1 MKEGFTIWFTGFTAA
16 GKTTVARLVAREL
29 LERGLKVELLDGD
42 EVRKNLSQGL
52 GFSREDRDRNVL
64 RIGYVCKLLSRN
76 GVVAIGAAVSPFRE
90 TREKLRA
97 EIGNFVEVYVSCPLG
112 VCQERDYKGI
122 YKGVKEG
129 RICGVS
135 GVDDPYE
142 EPENPEVTIRTD
154 RETAEESAAKVITA
168 LEEMGYVA
176 PRESSSSGYSE
187 EERLILERRLSE
199 LGYI

>member
-16 GKTTVARLVAREL
+16 GKTTVARLVAKEL
-29 LERGLKVELLDGD
+29 LERGLRVELLDGD

-52 GFSREDRDRNVL
+52 GFSKEDRDRNVL

-76 GVVAIGAAVSPFRE
+76 GVVAIGAAVSPFRQ

-112 VCQERDYKGI
+112 VCRERDYKGI
-122 YKGVKEG
+122 YKGLQEG
-129 RICGVS
+129 RISGVS

-154 RETAEESAAKVITA
+154 QETPEESAAKVLTA
-168 LEEMGYVA
+168 LEELGYVA
-176 PRESSSSGYSE
+176 PRDISGSGYSE
-187 EERLILERRLSE
+187 EERLILEKRLSE

>member
-1 MKEGFTIWFTGFTAA
+1 MQEGFTVWFTGLTAA

-29 LERGLKVELLDGD
+29 LERGFKVELLDGD

-52 GFSREDRDRNVL
+52 GFSKEDRDRNVL

-76 GVVAIGAAVSPFRE
+76 GIVAIGAAVSPFKE
-90 TREKLRA
+90 TRERLRA

-112 VCQERDYKGI
+112 VCRERDYKGI
-122 YKGVKEG
+122 YNGVQEG
-129 RICGVS
+129 RISGVS

-142 EPENPEVTIRTD
+142 EPENPEVILRTD
-154 RETAEESAAKVITA
+154 QETAEESAAKVLTA
-168 LEEMGYVA
+168 LEELGYIA
-176 PRESSSSGYSE
+176 PRAASSSGYSE
-187 EERLILERRLSE
+187 EERLILEKRLSE